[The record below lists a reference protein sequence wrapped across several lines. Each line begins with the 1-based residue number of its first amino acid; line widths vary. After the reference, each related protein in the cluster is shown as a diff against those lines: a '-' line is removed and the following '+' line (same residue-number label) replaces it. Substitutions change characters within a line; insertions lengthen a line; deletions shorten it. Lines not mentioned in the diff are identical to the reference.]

1 MQNSKF
7 EEVVHFP
14 KSLLGNQTFE
24 QECMK
29 RLGLGYLSTWRPSP
43 NSPLLVWDWTWTLP
57 LVTSQQFCSDENLSI
72 VLTTFGVA
80 WVTLV
85 AGKRISALDAHWRVN
100 AK

>member
-1 MQNSKF
+1 MH
-7 EEVVHFP
+7 EEARP
-14 KSLLGNQTFE
+14 KLL
-24 QECMK
+24 K
-29 RLGLGYLSTWRPSP
+29 YLEAFSP
-43 NSPLLVWDWTWTLP
+43 NSSLLVWDWTWILP
-57 LVTSQQFCSDENLSI
+57 LVTSQQFCSAENLSI